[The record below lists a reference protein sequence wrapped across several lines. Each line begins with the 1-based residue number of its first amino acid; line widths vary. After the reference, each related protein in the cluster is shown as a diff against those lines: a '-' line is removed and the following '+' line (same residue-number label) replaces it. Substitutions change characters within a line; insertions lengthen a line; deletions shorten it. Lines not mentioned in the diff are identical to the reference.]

1 MTALP
6 LVHVVDDDPSVRD
19 ALVLLLGS
27 AGIRARGHDSAEA
40 FLADWQPHHP
50 SCLVVDVMMPGM
62 SGLDL
67 QRTMKQRGIDVPAV
81 VITGHGDVAMA
92 VQALKIGA
100 CDFIEKPCDEEALL
114 LAVREALAEDQSRS
128 GRRTEL
134 SDLRG
139 RLALLTEREREV
151 MELVAAGLLNKVVG
165 ARLGISERTVE
176 IHKAKV
182 MLKMQARTLSDLIR
196 MAIRLEGGQ

>member
-1 MTALP
+1 MTATP
-6 LVHVVDDDPSVRD
+6 VVHVVDDDPSVRD
-19 ALVLLLGS
+19 ALLLLLRS
-27 AGIRARGHDSAEA
+27 AGLPGLGYASAEA
-40 FLADWQPHHP
+40 FLRDWRPHHP
-50 SCLVVDVMMPGM
+50 ACIVLDVMMPGM

-67 QRTMKQRGIDVPAV
+67 QRVLKDRDIDLPVV

-100 CDFIEKPCDEEALL
+100 QDFIEKPCDEEALL
-114 LAVREALAEDQSRS
+114 SSIRNALAWDESRVEQRIEMS
-128 GRRTEL
+128 ELRRRRAT
-134 SDLRG
+134 
-139 RLALLTEREREV
+139 LTERETEV
-151 MELVAAGLLNKVVG
+151 MDLVVTGLLNKVVG

-196 MAIRLEGGQ
+196 MSIRLEADA

>member
-1 MTALP
+1 MTVQP

-19 ALVLLLGS
+19 ALVLLLRSTGMS
-27 AGIRARGHDSAEA
+27 AEGYPSAEA
-40 FLADWQPHHP
+40 FLAEWRPHHP

-62 SGLDL
+62 TGLEL
-67 QRTMKQRGIDVPAV
+67 LRVMKQRGIDVPAV

-100 CDFIEKPCDEEALL
+100 RDFIEKPCDEEALL
-114 LAVREALAEDQSRS
+114 LAVRDALAEDASRV
-128 GRRTEL
+128 GRQAEL
-134 SDLRG
+134 SDLHA

-151 MELVAAGLLNKVVG
+151 MDLVAAGLLNKVVG

-182 MLKMQARTLSDLIR
+182 MQKMQARTLSDLIR
-196 MAIRLEGGQ
+196 MTIRLENGQ